1 MEFPFTPVRLPST
14 RDPRLPQFIMYDGNH
29 PLWTHGK
36 AYVYE
41 CDNDPEKQRTFSQFV
56 QGRKVKEKFEKELED
71 AGDLRLFPGEAM
83 FARKRGKVSYRI
95 PPPLANYLIGAS
107 NPLEDMIQIYL
118 HDQSLLPPGLK
129 EKELV
134 PLRMDIL
141 GDIEKRTGDKPILQE
156 GVPKGGTAFERCIH
170 RSFPVKKDTRCYQ
183 YMSFSTQKVKNLT
196 APNVNS
202 KAPPDEGRKLRE
214 RMVKVSLLLLQIVQ
228 YLSQETRLSLRQRW
242 LQLNWP
248 PPLFG
253 RLHTSGHL

>member
-1 MEFPFTPVRLPST
+1 MELPFTPVRLPST

-41 CDNDPEKQRTFSQFV
+41 SDNDLEKQRTFSQFV

-71 AGDLRLFPGEAM
+71 AGDYGCFLERLCLHVKKVRFPM
-83 FARKRGKVSYRI
+83 D
-95 PPPLANYLIGAS
+95 PPPLLANHLIGAS

-118 HDQSLLPPGLK
+118 HDQSLLPPGFK

-141 GDIEKRTGDKPILQE
+141 GDIEKSTGDKPILQE
-156 GVPKGGTAFERCIH
+156 GMPKGGTAFERCIH
-170 RSFPVKKDTRCYQ
+170 RSLPVKKDTRCYQ
-183 YMSFSTQKVKNLT
+183 HMIFSTQKVKNLT

-202 KAPPDEGRKLRE
+202 KAP
-214 RMVKVSLLLLQIVQ
+214 
-228 YLSQETRLSLRQRW
+228 
-242 LQLNWP
+242 
-248 PPLFG
+248 
-253 RLHTSGHL
+253 